1 MQEKIL
7 GEILYKLFRNKK
19 ENLIE
24 KLIENLQNEGKIHIL
39 KNVIEYLKLKNIQI
53 KEKEPGKIFLAF
65 DYDEKEILR
74 LIKEKFN
81 IDIEIVE
88 KHIDPELIL
97 GGKLIIPN
105 YVIDFSFKNLINRA
119 LFSNKWKI

>member
-105 YVIDFSFKNLINRA
+105 YVIDFSFKNLFNRV

>member
-81 IDIEIVE
+81 IDIEIIE

-97 GGKLIIPN
+97 GGKLVIPN
-105 YVIDFSFKNLINRA
+105 YVIDFSFKNLFNRV